1 MQQSVKEEKTNI
13 KGGIQMLTFSLLF
26 NVRVLQ
32 RKKELYNPQGERKTC
47 AKSLRGRENISKP
60 FK

>member
-1 MQQSVKEEKTNI
+1 
-13 KGGIQMLTFSLLF
+13 MLTFSLLF